1 MFWKRK
7 TTKQEG
13 SVLGQETSLEREPP
27 SESLFPR
34 YIVNS
39 LLNNDEVYISDTP
52 LEEPVDEAVGYEA
65 WRRDTPRYGNKSV
78 VGNRQLHGRL
88 YSLLNGPTLRVC
100 TPKDEHS
107 LPRKPV
113 KPLEAYDPSPE
124 QGEIDLFGDLSPHL
138 KELLEY
144 GQRNADLI
152 VMIQYPD
159 GTVQTEGRRIT
170 RDILPPK
177 GELNDG
183 FTNKLVRERRE
194 YYGVPIFVDTARG
207 YTMPLI
213 ADRHYAS
220 VVDPLPS
227 KN

>member
-7 TTKQEG
+7 ITKQGG
-13 SVLGQETSLEREPP
+13 SVLGQETGLEKKKS

-39 LLNNDEVYISDTP
+39 LLESDEVYISDTP
-52 LEEPVDEAVGYEA
+52 LEEPVDEAVSYKA
-65 WRRDTPRYGNKSV
+65 WRRDTPTYGNKSV

-124 QGEIDLFGDLSPHL
+124 QGEIDLFGDLPPHL
-138 KELLEY
+138 KERLEY
-144 GQRNADLI
+144 ERRNADLI
-152 VMIQYPD
+152 VMIQ
-159 GTVQTEGRRIT
+159 
-170 RDILPPK
+170 
-177 GELNDG
+177 
-183 FTNKLVRERRE
+183 
-194 YYGVPIFVDTARG
+194 
-207 YTMPLI
+207 
-213 ADRHYAS
+213 
-220 VVDPLPS
+220 
-227 KN
+227 